1 MSSIACI
8 ERASVNRHCVQHAL
22 LLCMPIDG
30 VSINFGDALSQL
42 RRERGLLHPT
52 IRQLGTTG
60 HDTPAT
66 IAVRHSKVC
75 GT

>member
-1 MSSIACI
+1 
-8 ERASVNRHCVQHAL
+8 
-22 LLCMPIDG
+22 MPIDG

-60 HDTPAT
+60 HDTQAT